1 MSLSFNAGEILKM
14 AEQIERN
21 GARFY
26 RSAADAGFDQQISDK
41 LLELAE
47 MEDCHEK
54 IFATM
59 RAELDSKETESLT
72 FDPEGQV
79 ERDLSAM
86 ANSSIFDQS
95 VDPADKV
102 RGKSIEQVLN
112 IALET
117 EKESILFYLGLENLV
132 PERLGK
138 GKVDGIV
145 KEEMAHVALINGY
158 IAAL

>member
-1 MSLSFNAGEILKM
+1 MSLSFNADEILKM

-26 RSAADAGFDQQISDK
+26 RSAADAGFDQRISVK

-54 IFATM
+54 TFATM
-59 RAELDSKETESLT
+59 RAELNSRETESLT
-72 FDPEGQV
+72 FDPEGQA
-79 ERDLSAM
+79 ELYLAAM
-86 ANSSIFDQS
+86 ADSNIFNQS
-95 VDPADKV
+95 VDPTDKI
-102 RGKSIEQVLN
+102 RGKTIEQVLS

-145 KEEMAHVALINGY
+145 KEEMAHIALINGY